1 VTRRL
6 LAMILA
12 GVLVVASSGMAAAAD
27 KIALVISTLNNPFFV
42 SLANG
47 AKAKAKELGYDL
59 VVLDSENDPAKE
71 LSNVEDVLDQNV
83 KAILL
88 NPVDSDTAKAAVRA
102 ATLNQVPVLTLDRS
116 AKGAKV
122 ASHIA
127 SDNVAGGVLAGNLII
142 QQLKGAGNVAELEG
156 QPGTDAAR
164 ERSEGFRQA
173 IAAASGIKL
182 VASQPANFD
191 RTQGLN
197 VMENLL
203 QAHPDIDAVFAAND
217 EMALGAIKAIKAA
230 ESKALVVGFDGT
242 PDGVAAVKSGAL
254 YATVAQQPTL
264 IGSLGVETADKVI
277 KGQTVP
283 ASIPVP
289 LSVVTRAS
297 LGTTP

>member
-1 VTRRL
+1 
-6 LAMILA
+6 MILA

-142 QQLKGAGNVAELEG
+142 QQLKGAGN
-156 QPGTDAAR
+156 
-164 ERSEGFRQA
+164 
-173 IAAASGIKL
+173 
-182 VASQPANFD
+182 
-191 RTQGLN
+191 
-197 VMENLL
+197 
-203 QAHPDIDAVFAAND
+203 
-217 EMALGAIKAIKAA
+217 
-230 ESKALVVGFDGT
+230 
-242 PDGVAAVKSGAL
+242 
-254 YATVAQQPTL
+254 
-264 IGSLGVETADKVI
+264 
-277 KGQTVP
+277 
-283 ASIPVP
+283 
-289 LSVVTRAS
+289 
-297 LGTTP
+297 